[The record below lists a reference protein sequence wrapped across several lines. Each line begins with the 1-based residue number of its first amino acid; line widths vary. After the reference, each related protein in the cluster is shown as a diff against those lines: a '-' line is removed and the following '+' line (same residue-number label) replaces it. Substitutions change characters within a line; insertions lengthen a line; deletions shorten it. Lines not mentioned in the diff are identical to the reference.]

1 MVTHGY
7 NLETLSDAQRLDV
20 RADLE
25 ACRLWHYRKDK
36 GREWIQDE
44 LSRIPLQL
52 RELVRQRLNSR
63 LSGKHES
70 A

>member
-1 MVTHGY
+1 MATHGY
-7 NLETLSDAQRLDV
+7 NLATLSDAQRLAV

-36 GREWIQDE
+36 GRQWIQDQISSMAPE
-44 LSRIPLQL
+44 LA
-52 RELVRQRLNSR
+52 ELVRQRLNSR

-70 A
+70 D

>member
-1 MVTHGY
+1 M
-7 NLETLSDAQRLDV
+7 ETLGWNLASRSDAERLAM

-36 GREWIQDE
+36 GRQWMQDQISSMAPE
-44 LSRIPLQL
+44 LA
-52 RELVRQRLNSR
+52 ELVRQRLNSR

>member
-1 MVTHGY
+1 VETHGW
-7 NLETLSDAQRLDV
+7 NLATRSPAERLAV

-36 GREWIQDE
+36 GRKWIQDE

-52 RELVRQRLNSR
+52 RELVRTRLNSK
-63 LSGKHES
+63 LSGDK
-70 A
+70 

>member
-1 MVTHGY
+1 METHGW
-7 NLETLSDAQRLDV
+7 NLATRSPAERLAV

-36 GREWIQDE
+36 GRKWIQDE

-52 RELVRQRLNSR
+52 RELVRTRLNSK
-63 LSGKHES
+63 LSGDK
-70 A
+70 

>member
-1 MVTHGY
+1 M
-7 NLETLSDAQRLDV
+7 ETLGWNLASRSDAQRLAV

-25 ACRLWHYRKDK
+25 ACRLWYYRKDK
-36 GREWIQDE
+36 GRQWMQGQISSMAPE
-44 LSRIPLQL
+44 LAG
-52 RELVRQRLNSR
+52 LVRQRLNSR

>member
-1 MVTHGY
+1 MR
-7 NLETLSDAQRLDV
+7 SDAERLAV

-36 GREWIQDE
+36 GRKWIQDE

-52 RELVRQRLNSR
+52 RELVRTRLNSK
-63 LSGKHES
+63 LSGDK
-70 A
+70 